1 MAKIKLTESELKR
14 IVTESVQ
21 EILQE
26 LDWRTYD
33 SARAKAQEKADN
45 TDNRYEKQ
53 RRQNQA
59 KDFTKASSD
68 RYTKQYGL
76 EDFDKNET
84 ERGSRVPSNGELKR
98 AAKRS
103 DDTVAYYREK
113 QHYKDG
119 KWQDK

>member
-1 MAKIKLTESELKR
+1 MAKIKLTESELEK
-14 IVTESVQ
+14 IVAESVR
-21 EILQE
+21 EVLQE

-33 SARAKAQEKADN
+33 SARAKAQDKADN
-45 TDNRYEKQ
+45 TDNVYEKQ

-59 KDFTKASSD
+59 KDFANASSD
-68 RYTKQYGL
+68 RYTKQYDL
-76 EDFDKNET
+76 EDFDKNQT

-119 KWQDK
+119 KWQNK

>member
-33 SARAKAQEKADN
+33 SARAKAQEKADS
-45 TDNRYEKQ
+45 TDNRFEKQ

-68 RYTKQYGL
+68 RYNK
-76 EDFDKNET
+76 
-84 ERGSRVPSNGELKR
+84 
-98 AAKRS
+98 
-103 DDTVAYYREK
+103 
-113 QHYKDG
+113 
-119 KWQDK
+119 